1 MRILLD
7 ECVNAGVRAAFPK
20 HPVRTVAEM
29 GWQSRKDPEL
39 LLDAE
44 RSFDVFVTI
53 DRKIEL
59 QQDLTRFRLGFV
71 IARVRSNLIAEFLP
85 IFEQLRE
92 AAEKVKPG
100 EIIQVSALSL

>member
-1 MRILLD
+1 MQASARHSRNTLSGLWQTW
-7 ECVNAGVRAAFPK
+7 AGRA
-20 HPVRTVAEM
+20 
-29 GWQSRKDPEL
+29 RKDREL

-71 IARVRSNLIAEFLP
+71 IAQVRSNVIAQFLP
-85 IFEQLRE
+85 IFEELRE
-92 AAEKVKPG
+92 AAEHVKPG
-100 EIIQVSALSL
+100 EIIHVSALSL